1 MKKNYNFFI
10 DNLYSK
16 DINISLK
23 KKYEE
28 LYIDLFINIIKYQ
41 MK

>member
-16 DINISLK
+16 DINISLTK
-23 KKYEE
+23 KNMKN
-28 LYIDLFINIIKYQ
+28 YI
-41 MK
+41 